1 MKAGYNHQSVIE
13 EADSL
18 MLEIV
23 HTADYYDGVGVEV
36 TLPTVPIPRSRLH
49 TELANTIL
57 TQIPPPHHPLRTP
70 PSSEF
75 FCAALFP

>member
-23 HTADYYDGVGVEV
+23 HTADYYDGIAVEV

-49 TELANTIL
+49 NELANTVL
-57 TQIPPPHHPLRTP
+57 TQIPPPHVPV
-70 PSSEF
+70 SESPF
-75 FCAALFP
+75 